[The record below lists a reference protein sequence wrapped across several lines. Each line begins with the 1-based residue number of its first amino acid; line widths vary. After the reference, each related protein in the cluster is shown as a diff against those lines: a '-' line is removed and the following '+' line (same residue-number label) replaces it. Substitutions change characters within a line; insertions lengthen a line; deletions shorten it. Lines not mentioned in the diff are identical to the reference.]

1 MLLRF
6 GVSNHLSIRD
16 FQALLLTPA
25 ALREPAEGLIAC
37 PAAPGG
43 KLLPAAVIYGAN
55 ASGKTNFIHA
65 MHFMRHLVLGSHAHG
80 KPGENVPRYPFKL
93 DPACIDTRSRFEI
106 DFVLD
111 DGVRYHYGFEASDKA
126 FESEWLYAF
135 PKARRRTLFERDG
148 SDYRFGRWLSGK
160 NEIVRDLTRPN
171 SLYVSAAAQNGHEQL
186 SGIFGYFEALHGVG
200 ATDVTGVE
208 GILRF
213 AGDEPDPRTIDFLEH
228 VGIAVS
234 GYRKKKDDM
243 YARIGN
249 DMKRIRAAT
258 GMPEGAAVSEAL
270 HGRFAILARD
280 GELQLAHRS
289 WAGNDVYLELERE
302 SAGTRRLL
310 LVLRETY
317 RALDKGLPLAIDELD
332 ASLHTQA
339 AKSVLGL
346 FCSHETN
353 PNGAQLIATTHDTN
367 LMKVRL
373 STRDRIL
380 RQDQIWFAEQGRD
393 GETTLYPLTDYRT
406 RKGDNIEREYL
417 QGRYGATPLDDIVA
431 GHGAA

>member
-25 ALREPAEGLIAC
+25 ALRENAGGLVEC

-55 ASGKTNFIHA
+55 ASGKTNFIHS
-65 MHFMRHLVLGSHAHG
+65 MMFMRRLVLVSHVGG
-80 KPGENVPRYPFKL
+80 KPGDDVPRYPFRL
-93 DPACIDTRSRFEI
+93 DPACIGMPTRFEI

-111 DGVRYHYGFEASDKA
+111 DEVRYHYGFEASDKA

-135 PKARRRTLFERDG
+135 PKKRRRTLFEREG
-148 SDYRFGRWLSGK
+148 SDYRFGRWLSGR
-160 NEIVRDLTRPN
+160 NEVIRALTRPN
-171 SLYVSAAAQNGHEQL
+171 SLFVSAAAQNGHVQL
-186 SGIFGYFEALHGVG
+186 SGIFEYFEALHGVG
-200 ATDVTGVE
+200 TTDVTGTE

-213 AGDEPDPRTIDFLEH
+213 AGEEPDPRTIDFLMD

-249 DMKRIRAAT
+249 DMKRIAAAT
-258 GMPEGAAVSEAL
+258 GMPEGAAASEAL
-270 HGRFAILARD
+270 HDRFATLARD

-289 WAGNDVYLELERE
+289 WAGKDVYFELERE

-310 LVLRETY
+310 LVLHEVY

-367 LMKVRL
+367 PMASPVLR
-373 STRDRIL
+373 RDRI
-380 RQDQIWFAEQGRD
+380 WFTEMGPDDATR
-393 GETTLYPLTDYRT
+393 LYPLTDYRI
-406 RKGDNIEREYL
+406 RKGDDIKRMYL
-417 QGRYGATPLDDIVA
+417 EGRYGATPLDEIVPSHVA
-431 GHGAA
+431 

>member
-25 ALREPAEGLIAC
+25 ALREPAEGLISC
-37 PAAPGG
+37 PPAPGG

-55 ASGKTNFIHA
+55 ASGKTNCIHA

-93 DPACIDTRSRFEI
+93 DPACIDTPSRFEI

-135 PKARRRTLFERDG
+135 PKARRRILFERDG
-148 SDYRFGRWLSGK
+148 SDYRFGRWLAGK
-160 NEIVRDLTRPN
+160 NEIVRGLTRPN

-213 AGDEPDPRTIDFLEH
+213 AGDEPGPSNDRFSRACRH
-228 VGIAVS
+228 CGI
-234 GYRKKKDDM
+234 GIQKK
-243 YARIGN
+243 
-249 DMKRIRAAT
+249 
-258 GMPEGAAVSEAL
+258 
-270 HGRFAILARD
+270 
-280 GELQLAHRS
+280 
-289 WAGNDVYLELERE
+289 ER
-302 SAGTRRLL
+302 RY
-310 LVLRETY
+310 V
-317 RALDKGLPLAIDELD
+317 
-332 ASLHTQA
+332 
-339 AKSVLGL
+339 
-346 FCSHETN
+346 
-353 PNGAQLIATTHDTN
+353 
-367 LMKVRL
+367 
-373 STRDRIL
+373 
-380 RQDQIWFAEQGRD
+380 RQDR
-393 GETTLYPLTDYRT
+393 
-406 RKGDNIEREYL
+406 ERYEKNR
-417 QGRYGATPLDDIVA
+417 GHDRHSRGSGGVRSVA
-431 GHGAA
+431 

>member
-25 ALREPAEGLIAC
+25 ALRENAEGLIAC
-37 PAAPGG
+37 PAAPDGE
-43 KLLPAAVIYGAN
+43 LLPAAVIYGAN

-65 MHFMRHLVLGSHAHG
+65 MMFMRQLVLGSHAHG

-93 DPACIDTRSRFEI
+93 DPAYVDTPSHFEI

-111 DGVRYHYGFEASDKA
+111 GGVRYHYGFEASDKA

-135 PKARRRTLFERDG
+135 PKARRRILFERDG
-148 SDYRFGRWLSGK
+148 SDYRFGRWLGGR
-160 NEIVRDLTRPN
+160 NEIIRDLTRPN
-171 SLYVSAAAQNGHEQL
+171 SLYLSAAAQNGHEQL

-213 AGDEPDPRTIDFLEH
+213 AGEEPDRRTIDFLDR

-234 GYRKKKDDM
+234 GYRKKKDAI
-243 YARIGN
+243 YAKIWDDTKKMN
-249 DMKRIRAAT
+249 AVLS
-258 GMPEGAAVSEAL
+258 MPEAAAMSNAL
-270 HGRFAILARD
+270 QDRLATLV
-280 GELQLAHRS
+280 GEGEIQLAHRD
-289 WAGNDVYLELERE
+289 WAGNEVYFDLERE

-310 LVLRETY
+310 LVLHEVY
-317 RALDKGLPLAIDELD
+317 HALDKGLPLAIDELD

-367 LMKVRL
+367 LMASPVLR
-373 STRDRIL
+373 RDQL
-380 RQDQIWFAEQGRD
+380 WFAEMGLNGATR
-393 GETTLYPLTDYRT
+393 LYPLTDYRV
-406 RKGDNIEREYL
+406 RKGDDIERAYL
-417 QGRYGATPLDDIVA
+417 QGRYGATPFDEIVSS
-431 GHGAA
+431 HAA